1 MFRIDF
7 AIKKYLNVKIN
18 SENEQKIMRLQKKID
33 IFQDFDIIQYVMLKS
48 KKGECDAT
56 FI

>member
-1 MFRIDF
+1 MFYIDI

-33 IFQDFDIIQYVMLKS
+33 IFWDFDII
-48 KKGECDAT
+48 
-56 FI
+56 